1 MDELAGT
8 QFTCFT
14 STKVQILTGDGLAGQ
29 QLMFANTYHLLLQP
43 GPEIVAAAGKF
54 LVILEGGGLH

>member
-43 GPEIVAAAGKF
+43 GPEIGAAAGKF